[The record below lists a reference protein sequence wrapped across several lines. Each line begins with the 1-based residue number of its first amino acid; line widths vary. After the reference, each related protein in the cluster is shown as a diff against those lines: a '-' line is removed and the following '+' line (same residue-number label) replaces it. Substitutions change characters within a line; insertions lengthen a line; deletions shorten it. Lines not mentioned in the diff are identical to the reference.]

1 MAGPFFHLPSVSCA
15 LLPGSE
21 QRDQCVQTD
30 GGEKG
35 APQSQHSWI
44 PSGGGDE
51 LERLRGADGKET
63 CLFED
68 LELLSEWG
76 GGRDGGCVCEG
87 LEQEGELCRQDG
99 ELCRQ
104 QRGSLIRTDP
114 KS

>member
-44 PSGGGDE
+44 PSGCGDE
-51 LERLRGADGKET
+51 LERLMGAEEA
-63 CLFED
+63 CLRTWSCF
-68 LELLSEWG
+68 LNGAGWGVG
-76 GGRDGGCVCEG
+76 GGQC
-87 LEQEGELCRQDG
+87 
-99 ELCRQ
+99 
-104 QRGSLIRTDP
+104 P
-114 KS
+114 

>member
-44 PSGGGDE
+44 PSGCWDE
-51 LERLRGADGKET
+51 LEKLMGAEEAS
-63 CLFED
+63 LFED
-68 LELLSEWG
+68 LELL
-76 GGRDGGCVCEG
+76 
-87 LEQEGELCRQDG
+87 
-99 ELCRQ
+99 
-104 QRGSLIRTDP
+104 P
-114 KS
+114 